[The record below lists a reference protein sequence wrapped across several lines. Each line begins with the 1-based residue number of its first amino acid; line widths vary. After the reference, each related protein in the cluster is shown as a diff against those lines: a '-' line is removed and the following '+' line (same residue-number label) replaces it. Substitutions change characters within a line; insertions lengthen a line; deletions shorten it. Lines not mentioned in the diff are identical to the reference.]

1 METKPIVKNYMTTRL
16 ITLSKDMDVYFA
28 IGLLLKNRISGA
40 PVTDNNNNLVGI
52 LSEKDCL
59 RIFATGSFYDMPG
72 GPVSKFM
79 TDVVSKVMP
88 NSDLFSVAD
97 MFLKHNFRRMPVV
110 EGKKL
115 VGQIS
120 RSDVLKAI
128 QDHRA
133 ADAKHKLKLI
143 QDAFYEEALRVYK
156 PTRIHG
162 MKESGA

>member
-1 METKPIVKNYMTTRL
+1 MEHIPVVKNYMITRL
-16 ITLSKDMDVYFA
+16 ITLTRDMDVYFA

-40 PVTDNNNNLVGI
+40 PVIDDDNNLVGI

-59 RIFATGSFYDMPG
+59 RIFANGSFYDMPG

-79 TDVVSKVMP
+79 TDAVLTVIP

-97 MFLKHNFRRMPVV
+97 IFLKHNFRRMPVV

-120 RSDVLKAI
+120 RRDVLRAI
-128 QDHRA
+128 QDSTNY
-133 ADAKHKLKLI
+133 DM
-143 QDAFYEEALRVYK
+143 DTEEINGYI
-156 PTRIHG
+156 TQE
-162 MKESGA
+162 MKGSLSK